1 MTPRHQAGVG
11 DDLVKEGFQMAKGDY
26 RQGQNETGI
35 ATHQPLTA
43 DGWTIV
49 DGPPEQAIRIDS
61 GTFEMGPLVGIW
73 RCTPGAIEMAALPFH
88 EFVTVFDVSVTA
100 SLDGAHTVSLRP
112 GDSFFFPTGARILC
126 HLQA

>member
-49 DGPPEQAIRIDS
+49 DGAPEQAIRIDS
-61 GTFEMGPLVGIW
+61 GPFEMGPLVGIW
-73 RCTPGAIEMAALPFH
+73 RCKPGVIEIVASPYN
-88 EFVTVFDVSVTA
+88 EFLTVVDGRGTDPLDRDRNSDVWGKSVSA
-100 SLDGAHTVSLRP
+100 E
-112 GDSFFFPTGARILC
+112 
-126 HLQA
+126 

>member
-1 MTPRHQAGVG
+1 
-11 DDLVKEGFQMAKGDY
+11 MAKGDY

-49 DGPPEQAIRIDS
+49 DGAPEQAIRIDS

-73 RCTPGAIEMAALPFH
+73 RCTPGVIEMAALPYN
-88 EFVTVFDVSVTA
+88 EFVTVFDGRPEERRVGKEGVSTCR
-100 SLDGAHTVSLRP
+100 SRWSTYH
-112 GDSFFFPTGARILC
+112 
-126 HLQA
+126 